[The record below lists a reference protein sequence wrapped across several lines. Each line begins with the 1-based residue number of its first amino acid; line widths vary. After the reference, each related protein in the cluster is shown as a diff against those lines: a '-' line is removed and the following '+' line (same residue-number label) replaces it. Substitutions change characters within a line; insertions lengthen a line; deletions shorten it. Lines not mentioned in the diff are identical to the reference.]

1 MAISKRGNSYQVS
14 IVVNDKRHRRSFKTY
29 SEAEQWELE
38 VQLAAKRGEEIKTK
52 KEEKVEEES
61 EQITWGKL
69 AKMVYDQRWKHQKSA
84 HSHKANSESIVEIL
98 GIGTKVSEIRQTDID
113 NIALKL
119 QEEKPEI
126 SVSTINRKYA
136 SLSVMIKFAQKRGYI
151 KKMFEIPK
159 YKEPEHRIR
168 WISNEE
174 EVAILEYF
182 NKVKP
187 IVSDIVI
194 VLLDT
199 GIRCSELW
207 RLKVDHVTDTHLTV
221 WVSKGGRARSIPLT
235 SRVRKVLKKHTKGRE
250 KEEQVFKDWNN
261 WKLTHFWGRV
271 RTELELEQDAYFVPH
286 ILRHTFCTRLVQK
299 AVPLSHVQKL
309 AGHSDISTTLRY
321 AHLSQHDLDAAIKVL
336 EK

>member
-1 MAISKRGNSYQVS
+1 
-14 IVVNDKRHRRSFKTY
+14 
-29 SEAEQWELE
+29 
-38 VQLAAKRGEEIKTK
+38 
-52 KEEKVEEES
+52 
-61 EQITWGKL
+61 
-69 AKMVYDQRWKHQKSA
+69 
-84 HSHKANSESIVEIL
+84 
-98 GIGTKVSEIRQTDID
+98 DID
-113 NIALKL
+113 KIAIKL

-136 SLSVMIKFAQKRGYI
+136 ALSVMIKFAQKRGYI
-151 KKMFEIPK
+151 KKMFEMPK

-168 WISNEE
+168 WISKEE
-174 EVAILEYF
+174 EVDILNYF

-207 RLKVDHVTDTHLTV
+207 RLKVDHVSDTHLTV
-221 WVSKGGRARSIPLT
+221 WVSKGGKARSVPLT
-235 SRVRKVLKKHTKGRE
+235 SRVRAVFKKHIEGRE

-271 RTELELEQDAYFVPH
+271 RAELGLENDAYFVPH

-309 AGHSDISTTLRY
+309 A
-321 AHLSQHDLDAAIKVL
+321 
-336 EK
+336 